1 MSNARTIRRE
11 GQHCNGVLEGVSG
24 KGLRTYLICLVV
36 TDGAAVECGCAAL
49 DIDSASLRCKKHETV
64 SDPSA

>member
-24 KGLRTYLICLVV
+24 KGLRTHVGCLVV
-36 TDGAAVECGCAAL
+36 TDGAAVECGCAAF
-49 DIDSASLRCKKHETV
+49 DIDAASL
-64 SDPSA
+64 